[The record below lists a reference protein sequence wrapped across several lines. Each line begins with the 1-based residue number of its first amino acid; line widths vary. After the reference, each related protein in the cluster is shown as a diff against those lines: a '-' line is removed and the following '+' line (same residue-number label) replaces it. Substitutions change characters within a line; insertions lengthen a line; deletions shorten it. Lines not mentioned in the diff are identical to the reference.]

1 MGGGGGGAIAND
13 PQRLV
18 TGSGGGVAAAARSQN
33 GFTHSPRRLASS
45 ARWSSFGTKRAVP
58 HRTVPVCYLGDLERL
73 GDEGL
78 DGADVAERL
87 GRERVGLAPRRE
99 HHAREPLRPVAVEV
113 PQVPIRIETSI
124 PSRWMDN
131 KEWLVGRRTAGG
143 GECVYVLC
151 GGRFLLPLSS
161 EMRGMTNSS
170 AGGCGRSWHL
180 RGRV

>member
-113 PQVPIRIETSI
+113 PQVPIRVETSTI
-124 PSRWMDN
+124 PSRWMDI
-131 KEWLVGRRTAGG
+131 KEWLLGRRAAGG
-143 GECVYVLC
+143 GEWLCCVWT
-151 GGRFLLPLSS
+151 LPPFVKR
-161 EMRGMTNSS
+161 EERHDSS